1 MKNERGKMKEKRE
14 RECVGVWGR
23 GQTIPDDELG
33 IGHKRTHVTEN
44 IVYVG
49 AYGIRPFKK
58 G

>member
-1 MKNERGKMKEKRE
+1 MKEKRE
-14 RECVGVWGR
+14 RESVGVWGR